1 MGNNNIN
8 NKSTST
14 STTMRRRLSI
24 QLQAL
29 QTLLV
34 SPQAL
39 ESRSW
44 TCWRERDCSIKLEP
58 RRDPKRR
65 KEESSKSNNNIN
77 NINNNNKSKSWRL
90 LVQQQLPTGEGR
102 PLPQKQFL
110 GKFRTS

>member
-1 MGNNNIN
+1 MRR
-8 NKSTST
+8 STST
-14 STTMRRRLSI
+14 STTMRRRLTI

-39 ESRSW
+39 GSRSW
-44 TCWRERDCSIKLEP
+44 TCSREQDCSTKLEP

-65 KEESSKSNNNIN
+65 KEESSMGNNNIN
-77 NINNNNKSKSWRL
+77 NKSKAWRL

-102 PLPQKQFL
+102 PLPQKQFW

>member
-1 MGNNNIN
+1 MRR
-8 NKSTST
+8 STST

-39 ESRSW
+39 GSRSW
-44 TCWRERDCSIKLEP
+44 TCSRERDCSTKLEP
-58 RRDPKRR
+58 LRDPKRR
-65 KEESSKSNNNIN
+65 KEESSMGNNNIN
-77 NINNNNKSKSWRL
+77 NKSKSKAWRL
-90 LVQQQLPTGEGR
+90 LVQQQLPTGEVR